1 MRTYKDVVERAAN
14 AMWADYM
21 GGGNDYYRI
30 GGSDLIAY
38 AFNVTE
44 AAFHKAV
51 KARFA
56 KISEEYYE
64 NGRLGK

>member
-21 GGGNDYYRI
+21 GGGNEYYRH
-30 GGSDLIAY
+30 GSNDLVAY
-38 AFNVTE
+38 AYGVTE
-44 AAFHKAV
+44 AAFLKAV
-51 KARFA
+51 KTRFE
-56 KISEEYYE
+56 KISAEYYE